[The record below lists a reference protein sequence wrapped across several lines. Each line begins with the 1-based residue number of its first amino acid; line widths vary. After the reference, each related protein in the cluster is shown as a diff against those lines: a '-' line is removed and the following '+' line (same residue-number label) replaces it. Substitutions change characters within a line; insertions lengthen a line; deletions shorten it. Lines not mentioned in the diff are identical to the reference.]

1 MNGLTKGNFVHTL
14 TAIQPT
20 MAKKFTPSRRE
31 KLARMSANAMRKPLT
46 KKQRQEVETLLA
58 RPDSEIDF
66 SDIPETV
73 GTLYKPLKRAISLRV
88 DADVLAW
95 LRSNPGYQTR
105 INRLLREAMTRRA
118 R

>member
-1 MNGLTKGNFVHTL
+1 
-14 TAIQPT
+14 
-20 MAKKFTPSRRE
+20 
-31 KLARMSANAMRKPLT
+31 MRKPLT